1 MESLAVQRQIRENAS
16 YLQDYFS
23 DMSAWEKS
31 MAKKEQQLQG
41 SKRSAAPVRRAVA
54 MSVRGSDGSVSIQ
67 HPLNATIDTPS
78 KPTKAPSQH
87 VYDKGYKK
95 WDSFDV

>member
-31 MAKKEQQLQG
+31 MAKKEQQLHG

-78 KPTKAPSQH
+78 KPTKAPSHH

-95 WDSFDV
+95 WD